1 MYTISGMIWKEI
13 TYKAKFKVDKSY
25 HMELKSLLHFSM
37 ATHLSIPEFTN
48 VLLTTILVREP
59 EQFTITMETTILET
73 TFVESAS

>member
-1 MYTISGMIWKEI
+1 
-13 TYKAKFKVDKSY
+13 
-25 HMELKSLLHFSM
+25 MELKSLLHFSM
-37 ATHLSIPEFTN
+37 AIHLSIPEFTN